1 MLIFGTLAYTM
12 EKLQY
17 ISTRSFEEMKGMDTA
32 GLRSNFHLPEVFV
45 PGSVSGYYIAEDRMM
60 VLGAMPTSGSLSLPV
75 FNDFTKSAFLLERR
89 ELGIINVGGNGKVT
103 ADGQTYEMRT
113 KDCLYIGVGVKEVT
127 FSSDDAANPAK
138 FYLNSAP
145 AYHPCPITHIPF
157 DKVEPLVAG
166 QAENA
171 NFRKIY
177 QCIIPGKVSS
187 NQLVM
192 GFTELQPGS
201 IWNTMPPHVHLRRHE
216 IYLYFNVPDNQMVVH
231 LMGKPDET
239 RHIIMRD
246 GEAVYSPSWSIHSG
260 AGTANYSFVWSMAG
274 ENQDYKDMDM
284 VAVNDI
290 K

>member
-1 MLIFGTLAYTM
+1 M

-32 GLRSNFHLPEVFV
+32 ALRAGFHLPAVFV
-45 PGSVSGYYIAEDRMM
+45 PGIFSGYYVAEDRMIVM
-60 VLGAMPTSGSLSLPV
+60 GAVPLGASLSLPA
-75 FNDFTKSAFLLERR
+75 FTEFTKASFLLDRR
-89 ELGIINVGGNGKVT
+89 ELGIINVGGAGTVV
-103 ADGQTYEMRT
+103 ADGQSYHLEA
-113 KDCLYIGVGVKEVT
+113 KDSLYLGMGTREVSFT
-127 FSSDDAANPAK
+127 SDDASNPSR
-138 FYLNSAP
+138 FYMNSAS
-145 AYHPCPITHIPF
+145 AHQTCPPVHVPF
-157 DKVEPLVAG
+157 ASVEPMVAG
-166 QAENA
+166 AVENA
-171 NFRKIY
+171 NHRKIY
-177 QCIIPGKVSS
+177 QCIIPGKVNS

-216 IYLYFNVPDNQMVVH
+216 IYLYFNIPDNNMVLH

-260 AGTANYSFVWSMAG
+260 AGTTAYSFVWSMAG

-284 VAVNDI
+284 VSVNELR
-290 K
+290 

>member
-1 MLIFGTLAYTM
+1 
-12 EKLQY
+12 
-17 ISTRSFEEMKGMDTA
+17 MDTS
-32 GLRSNFHLPEVFV
+32 GLRGNFHLPQVFV
-45 PGSVSGYYIAEDRMM
+45 PGSFAGYYIAEDRMM
-60 VLGAMPTSGSLSLPV
+60 VMGAVPLADALSLPV
-75 FNDFTKSAFLLERR
+75 YHDLTKAAFLLERR
-89 ELGIINVGGNGKVT
+89 ELGIINVGGPGSVT
-103 ADGQTYEMRT
+103 ADGEVFSMRT
-113 KDCLYIGVGVKEVT
+113 KDSLYLGVGVKDVR
-127 FSSDDAANPAK
+127 FASDDASHPAR

-145 AYHPCPITHIPF
+145 AYQAYPAIHIPF
-157 DKVEPLVAG
+157 DQVEPMVAG

-171 NFRKIY
+171 NHRKIY
-177 QCIIPGKVSS
+177 QCIIPGKVNS

-216 IYLYFNVPDNQMVVH
+216 IYLYFNVPDNNMVVH

-260 AGTANYSFVWSMAG
+260 AGTAAYSFVWSMAG
-274 ENQDYKDMDM
+274 ENQDYRDMDM

-290 K
+290 R

>member
-1 MLIFGTLAYTM
+1 MLIFGTLALFM
-12 EKLQY
+12 EKLHY
-17 ISTRSFEEMKGMDTA
+17 ISTISFNEMKGMDTSS
-32 GLRSNFHLPEVFV
+32 LRSHFHLPAIFV
-45 PGSVSGYYIAEDRMM
+45 EGDISGYYIAEDRMI
-60 VLGAMPTSGSLSLPV
+60 VLGVVPLQQTISLPA
-75 FNDFTKSAFLLERR
+75 FHDFTKAAFLLERR
-89 ELGIINVGGNGKVT
+89 ELGIINVGGPGKVE
-103 ADGQTYEMRT
+103 ADGQQFSMRT
-113 KDCLYIGVGVKEVT
+113 KDSLYIGVGIKEIS
-127 FSSDDAANPAK
+127 FSSDNATNPAK

-145 AYHPCPITHIPF
+145 AYLPSPIVHIPY
-157 DKVEPLVAG
+157 DHVEPLVAG

-177 QCIIPGKVSS
+177 QCIIPGKVNS

-216 IYLYFNVPDNQMVVH
+216 IYLYFNIPDNQMVVH

-260 AGTANYSFVWSMAG
+260 AGTANYSFIWSMAG

-284 VAVNDI
+284 VSVNDI

>member
-1 MLIFGTLAYTM
+1 MLIFGTLAIRM

-17 ISTRSFEEMKGMDTA
+17 ISTRSFEEMKLMDTSA
-32 GLRSNFHLPEVFV
+32 LRSNFHLPEVFV
-45 PGSVSGYYIAEDRMM
+45 SGDVSGYYIAEDRMI
-60 VLGAMPTSGSLSLPV
+60 VLGAVPLQRDLLLPV
-75 FNDFTKSAFLLERR
+75 FHDFTKSAYLLERR
-89 ELGIINVGGNGKVT
+89 ELGIINVGGPGKVV
-103 ADGQTYEMRT
+103 ADGEHYSMRT
-113 KDCLYIGVGVKEVT
+113 KDSLYIGVGVKDIT
-127 FSSDDAANPAK
+127 FSSDDAHNPAK
-138 FYLNSAP
+138 FYMNSAP
-145 AYHPCPITHIPF
+145 AYQPCPIVHIPYEN
-157 DKVEPLVAG
+157 VEPLVAG

-192 GFTELQPGS
+192 GFTELQAGS

-216 IYLYFNVPDNQMVVH
+216 IYLYFNVPDHQMVVH

-284 VAVNDI
+284 VAVNEI